1 MRFRK
6 TISKHPYYCLI
17 LFAIYFSGCGIYSF
31 SGASISDDTQTI
43 YINQI
48 TNQARLISPYLSSNL
63 TEKLKTKCLNETSL
77 NWQEKEADIEFSGL
91 ITTYTIEP
99 VSIQNNE
106 TAAKNRLTIEVKINY
121 INLVDESQNF
131 NKTFSQYADFN
142 SDINFSEEE
151 EELNNTI
158 IDDLI
163 DDIFNAA
170 LVNW

>member
-1 MRFRK
+1 MSFRT
-6 TISKHPYYCLI
+6 TISKYPYYSLI
-17 LFAIYFSGCGIYSF
+17 LFTIYWSGCGIYSF
-31 SGASISDDTQTI
+31 SGASISDDMQTI
-43 YINQI
+43 YIKQI
-48 TNQARLISPYLSSNL
+48 SNQATLISPYLSSNL

-77 NWQEKEADIEFSGL
+77 NWQEKEADIEFSGF
-91 ITTYTIEP
+91 ITTYIIEP

-106 TAAKNRLTIEVKINY
+106 TAAKNRLTIAVKINY
-121 INLVDESQNF
+121 INRVDESQNF
-131 NKTFSQYADFN
+131 NRSFSQYADFD
-142 SDINFSEEE
+142 SATNFSEKE